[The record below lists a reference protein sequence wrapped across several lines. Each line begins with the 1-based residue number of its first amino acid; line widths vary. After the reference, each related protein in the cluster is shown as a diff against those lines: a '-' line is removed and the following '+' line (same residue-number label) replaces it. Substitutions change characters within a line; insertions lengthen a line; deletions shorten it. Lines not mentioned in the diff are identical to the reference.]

1 MKKIETQKEENYFL
15 NTMSAC
21 YIKINGITYPSV
33 EHAFQAMKTLD
44 VAIHQQIAD
53 CENPVDAIAIG
64 KNLTPRQGW
73 LDNRLKIM
81 EKLLTLKFEKETY
94 KGLLLATGDTEI
106 SNVNAYGDQFWGVR
120 EDTGQGQ
127 NWLGQLLMKVRT
139 TINTRDG
146 WMFT

>member
-1 MKKIETQKEENYFL
+1 
-15 NTMSAC
+15 
-21 YIKINGITYPSV
+21 
-33 EHAFQAMKTLD
+33 MKTLD
-44 VAIHQQIAD
+44 VAIQQQIAD

-94 KGLLLATGDTEI
+94 KRLLLATDDAEI